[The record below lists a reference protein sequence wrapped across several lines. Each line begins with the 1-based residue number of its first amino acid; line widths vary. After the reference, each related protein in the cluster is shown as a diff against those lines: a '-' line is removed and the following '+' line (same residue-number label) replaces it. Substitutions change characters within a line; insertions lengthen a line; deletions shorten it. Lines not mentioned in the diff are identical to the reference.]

1 MALPKPSRS
10 QFVVSVAAVIALAVV
25 VALVWGFG
33 QQLVLARQIR
43 TEEIWLEQEVE
54 TEQARNDDLV
64 AQLEYVKSGEYVE
77 HWARAEAKMVKPG
90 EVVAVPLSDTGGE
103 PVVDPQP
110 ELSPE
115 PEARPFWVEWW
126 ELAFGP

>member
-64 AQLEYVKSGEYVE
+64 AQLEYVWWLCCSQIQGANRLLTHSLSCPPNRRRGHFGSSG
-77 HWARAEAKMVKPG
+77 G
-90 EVVAVPLSDTGGE
+90 S
-103 PVVDPQP
+103 
-110 ELSPE
+110 
-115 PEARPFWVEWW
+115 
-126 ELAFGP
+126 